1 VVQRLVSHWVASPFA
16 TAILPEAQ
24 PSVGLAVL
32 VLGTTGRKYRICILL
47 NPVLDRAP
55 FQGKVCCACS
65 AVSTLQTQTTVHIVW
80 VDVRHMLPML
90 LLLLLMLF
98 SAPPSAPFF
107 HFWIRQC
114 HLQDGSFS

>member
-1 VVQRLVSHWVASPFA
+1 LLRLF
-16 TAILPEAQ
+16 
-24 PSVGLAVL
+24 
-32 VLGTTGRKYRICILL
+32 GRVDLT
-47 NPVLDRAP
+47 NPNH
-55 FQGKVCCACS
+55 G
-65 AVSTLQTQTTVHIVW
+65 VHIVW